1 MDLKVELLR
10 QSFDRIKPHK
20 DAFAS
25 TFYENLF
32 TDNPEAKPLFVNTD
46 MTKQKKM
53 LLASLLLIMEN
64 LRQPDMLADSL
75 KQLGSRHVQYGT
87 LGEHYPLVGA
97 ALLKTFESY
106 LGSDWTPEVK
116 EAWEDAYEK
125 ITELMLAGA
134 SSAPEA

>member
-10 QSFDRIKPHK
+10 ESFDRIKPHGE
-20 DAFAS
+20 AFAS

-32 TDNPEAKPLFVNTD
+32 ADNPDAKPLFGNTD

-53 LLASLLLIMEN
+53 LLASLVLIIEN
-64 LRQPDMLADSL
+64 LRQPDMLTGKL
-75 KQLGSRHVQYGT
+75 KELGARHVQYGT

-116 EAWEDAYEK
+116 QAWVDAYGS

-134 SSAPEA
+134 EEAKSA